1 MGVLT
6 KMTPKRLY
14 EEHVSIIR
22 EAHARMLGGEKE
34 YGVYQ
39 PEQCQRDLIQEV
51 IEELLDVINYATM
64 EIMKV
69 RALRKKQGA
78 ATK

>member
-1 MGVLT
+1 MYLLSEKPMQGC
-6 KMTPKRLY
+6 
-14 EEHVSIIR
+14 S
-22 EAHARMLGGEKE
+22 GGEKE
-34 YGVYQ
+34 YGIYN
-39 PEQCQRDLIQEV
+39 PKKCERDLIQDV

>member
-1 MGVLT
+1 M
-6 KMTPKRLY
+6 
-14 EEHVSIIR
+14 I
-22 EAHARMLGGEKE
+22 GGEKE
-34 YGVYQ
+34 HGLYH
-39 PEQCQRDLIQEV
+39 PEKCQRDLFQDL

>member
-1 MGVLT
+1 
-6 KMTPKRLY
+6 MTPKRLY

-22 EAHARMLGGEKE
+22 EAHARMLGGERE
-34 YGVYQ
+34 HGLYH
-39 PEQCQRDLIQEV
+39 PEKCQRDLFQDL
-51 IEELLDVINYATM
+51 IEELLDIINYATM